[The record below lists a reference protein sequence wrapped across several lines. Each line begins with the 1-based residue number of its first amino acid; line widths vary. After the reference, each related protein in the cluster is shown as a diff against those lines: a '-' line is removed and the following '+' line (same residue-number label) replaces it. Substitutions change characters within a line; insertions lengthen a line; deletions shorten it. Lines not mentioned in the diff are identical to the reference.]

1 MFRLEIDTWDQVK
14 SLKISTIQAT
24 IELKEEEG
32 FAVYS
37 LSEYGHWEFAE
48 YKFKVK
54 KRQDYKEYV
63 KRFAEVDVDEVDLKS
78 LTGVAAFFR
87 EVYQHA
93 VSLFRRGAA
102 VDITFKWWDRDILTA
117 FSLYAVK
124 DKEGAE
130 IQSRITAQFGD
141 EYVNLIH
148 GEKSGDV
155 EGDLERHAKDA
166 VGLFLLFKE
175 YVLQEGEPGKT

>member
-1 MFRLEIDTWDQVK
+1 MFRLEVDNWEQVRN
-14 SLKISTIQAT
+14 LKISTIQAT

-32 FAVYS
+32 FVAYN

-48 YKFKVK
+48 YRFRLK

-63 KRFAEVDVDEVDLKS
+63 KRFAEVDVDEVDLKR

-93 VSLFRRGAA
+93 VSLFRRGVMA
-102 VDITFKWWDRDILTA
+102 DITFKWRDRDILIT
-117 FSLYAVK
+117 FSLHAAKGEERTEV
-124 DKEGAE
+124 
-130 IQSRITAQFGD
+130 QSRIMAQLGD
-141 EYVNLIH
+141 ELVHLIH
-148 GEKSGDV
+148 GEKSVDA
-155 EGDLERHAKDA
+155 EEDLERHTKDA
-166 VGLFLLFKE
+166 VGLYLLFKE